1 MLLAFLAGKLM
12 SNDFIYGTF
21 IHLDSALFK
30 LRNYM
35 KNIANFML
43 GFLFLFGIL
52 KAFFT
57 KDAFEIKKVLPRYLI
72 AGVLI
77 QMSRFIMGAFVD
89 LANIATAAVGAFP
102 QQFIQG
108 STDKL
113 SKGKMMQLAVTVPS
127 KVEVSFKDNE
137 PLIKTHT

>member
-21 IHLDSALFK
+21 VHLDSALFK

-52 KAFFT
+52 KSLFE
-57 KDAFEIKKVLPRYLI
+57 KDAFQLKKILPRYLI
-72 AGVLI
+72 AGVMI
-77 QMSRFIMGAFVD
+77 QMSWFIMGAFVD

-102 QQFIQG
+102 MQFIQ
-108 STDKL
+108 
-113 SKGKMMQLAVTVPS
+113 
-127 KVEVSFKDNE
+127 
-137 PLIKTHT
+137 

>member
-30 LRNYM
+30 MWNYM

-52 KAFFT
+52 KSFFT
-57 KDAFEIKKVLPRYLI
+57 KDAFELKKVLPRYLI
-72 AGVLI
+72 AGIII
-77 QMSRFIMGAFVD
+77 QMSWFIMGAFVD

-102 QQFIQG
+102 QEFIQG

-113 SKGKMMQLAVTVPS
+113 SKSKMMELAVTVP
-127 KVEVSFKDNE
+127 KQIDVSFE
-137 PLIKTHT
+137 PSKPLFKVYT